1 MVECPVC
8 GKWLKHV
15 FALNGHIRL
24 KGDDL
29 HHAYFEAHNKQIPK
43 KNITDIENQFEEFKS
58 SFEGLGDYLVKLHE
72 EILSMLNKIEDITL
86 RLSKVEQFVQSNMH
100 SSKSIIQQEAKTEIP
115 EIKREKTQIFAEL
128 IKQYGSFE
136 NVLKYVDHWILLDAI
151 NKDPNLNLSQKL
163 EYKDI
168 VSKKWLRN

>member
-29 HHAYFEAHNKQIPK
+29 HHAYFEAHNKQLPK
-43 KNITDIENQFEEFKS
+43 KNITDIENQFEEFRS
-58 SFEGLGDYLVKLHE
+58 SFEGLSDYLVKLHE
-72 EILSMLNKIEDITL
+72 EILSMLKKIEDITL

-100 SSKSIIQQEAKTEIP
+100 SSKSIIQQEAKIEIP
-115 EIKREKTQIFAEL
+115 EKKGKKPSTWTEL
-128 IKQYGSFE
+128 INLYGNEEKAFE
-136 NVLKYVDHWILLDAI
+136 KVPYFDLNLIIRYDSTLSRSERDELLDKA
-151 NKDPNLNLSQKL
+151 
-163 EYKDI
+163 Y
-168 VSKKWLRN
+168 KKWRNE